1 MSNANESGA
10 LVQTV
15 KEVSLSLIKTDKG
28 ADALL
33 IVAEG
38 EVSSTGWT
46 NPQLVPYTCVQP
58 PSDGTRE
65 FAFAADPP
73 QGISQP
79 VLTPIR
85 AEFIV
90 TNVPDWL
97 TGVRVHAKTNCQEV
111 HFK

>member
-1 MSNANESGA
+1 MSNANEGNPRVHA
-10 LVQTV
+10 V
-15 KEVSLSLIKTDKG
+15 KNVSLSLIKTDKG

-46 NPQLVPYTCVQP
+46 NPQLVPYTYVQP
-58 PSDGTRE
+58 PSDGTWD

-73 QGISQP
+73 QGISRP

-97 TGVRVHAKTNCQEV
+97 TGVRVHAETNCKEV

>member
-46 NPQLVPYTCVQP
+46 NPQLVPYTYMQP
-58 PSDGTRE
+58 PSDGTRD

-73 QGISQP
+73 QGISRP

-97 TGVRVHAKTNCQEV
+97 TGVRVHTETNCKEV